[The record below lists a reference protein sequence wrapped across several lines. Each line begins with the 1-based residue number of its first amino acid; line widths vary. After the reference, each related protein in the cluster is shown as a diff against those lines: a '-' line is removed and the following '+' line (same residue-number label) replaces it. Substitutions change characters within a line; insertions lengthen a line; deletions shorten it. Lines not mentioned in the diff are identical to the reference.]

1 MTSDSFFALM
11 VGGIIALLFG
21 SVLLL
26 AGYRFFL
33 FLLPILGFVFGFGLG
48 AQAVQAIFGDA
59 FLSTVTSWVV
69 GFGVALVFAV
79 LSYLF
84 YFAAVAIVGGA
95 LGYALA
101 VGLLQAIGLN
111 FGFVVWLVGLVA
123 AVVVGVGVLVL
134 NVQKWVVILAT
145 AILGSGVIV
154 GCFLFLF
161 GGPAAQVLQNPVRVA
176 LQASPWW
183 TLAFV
188 ILAVVGIVGQF
199 QTTKQFEVAAYD
211 RSAELVGGESEGV
224 TRTATA

>member
-21 SVLLL
+21 SMLLL

-33 FLLPILGFVFGFGLG
+33 FLLPIWGFIFGFGLG
-48 AQAVQAIFGDA
+48 AQSVQAIFGDA
-59 FLSTVTSWVV
+59 FLSTATSWVV

-95 LGYALA
+95 LGYTLA

-111 FGFVVWLVGLVA
+111 FGFVVWLIGLAA

-134 NVQKWVVILAT
+134 NVQKWVVIAAT
-145 AILGSGVIV
+145 AILGAGVIV

-161 GGPAAQVLQNPVRVA
+161 GGPATQVLQNPVRLA

-188 ILAVVGIVGQF
+188 VLAVFGIVAQF
-199 QTTKQFEVAAYD
+199 QSTKQFEVAVYD
-211 RSAELVGGESEGV
+211 RSAELVGGESKTATE
-224 TRTATA
+224 TATA

>member
-1 MTSDSFFALM
+1 MSPERGSMTSDSFFALM

-21 SVLLL
+21 SILLL
-26 AGYRFFL
+26 SGYRFFL
-33 FLLPILGFVFGFGLG
+33 FLLPIWGFIFGFGLG
-48 AQAVQAIFGDA
+48 AETVQAIFGDA

-145 AILGSGVIV
+145 AIL
-154 GCFLFLF
+154 
-161 GGPAAQVLQNPVRVA
+161 
-176 LQASPWW
+176 
-183 TLAFV
+183 
-188 ILAVVGIVGQF
+188 
-199 QTTKQFEVAAYD
+199 
-211 RSAELVGGESEGV
+211 
-224 TRTATA
+224 

>member
-1 MTSDSFFALM
+1 MTTDSFFALM
-11 VGGIIALLFG
+11 VGGIIVLLFG

-48 AQAVQAIFGDA
+48 AEAVQAIFGDA

-84 YFAAVAIVGGA
+84 YFAAVAIIGGA
-95 LGYALA
+95 LGYTLA

-188 ILAVVGIVGQF
+188 VLAVVGIVGQF
-199 QTTKQFEVAAYD
+199 QTTKDFEVAAYD
-211 RSAELVGGESEGV
+211 RSTELMGGESKGAAS
-224 TRTATA
+224 TATA

>member
-11 VGGIIALLFG
+11 VGGIITLLFG

-48 AQAVQAIFGDA
+48 AEAVQAIFGDA

-84 YFAAVAIVGGA
+84 YFAAVAIIGGA
-95 LGYALA
+95 LGYTLA

-145 AILGSGVIV
+145 AVLGSGVIV

-188 ILAVVGIVGQF
+188 VLAVVGIVGQF
-199 QTTKQFEVAAYD
+199 QTTKDFEVAAYD
-211 RSAELVGGESEGV
+211 RSAELMGGESKGV
-224 TRTATA
+224 ASTATA

>member
-1 MTSDSFFALM
+1 MTNDSFFTLM
-11 VGGIIALLFG
+11 VGGIITLLFG
-21 SVLLL
+21 SILLL

-33 FLLPILGFVFGFGLG
+33 FLLPIWGFIFGFGLG
-48 AQAVQAIFGDA
+48 AETVQALFGDA
-59 FLSTVTSWVV
+59 FLSTATSWVV

-111 FGFVVWLVGLVA
+111 FGFIVWLVGLVV
-123 AVVVGVGVLVL
+123 AVIFGVGVLVL
-134 NVQKWVVILAT
+134 NIQKWVVIAAT

-161 GGPAAQVLQNPVRVA
+161 GGPASQIVQNPVRVA

-188 ILAVVGIVGQF
+188 ILAVFGFIAQY
-199 QTTKQFEVAAYD
+199 QTTKQFEVEAYD
-211 RSAELVGGESEGV
+211 RSAELVGGGGQDAGGA
-224 TRTATA
+224 ATA